1 MKNLIKFFAV
11 FLITVISSTMLI
23 ACGGSKV
30 SAEESAKIFLN
41 VLLKNDKTN
50 MDKIGFT
57 EDSYNKL
64 VQAKE
69 DKLMKSFTG
78 DNVDKSVITDEVK
91 AKFKESLIKGLSNLS
106 YEIKQTSADKK
117 VEKFDL
123 KLKVFDMDK
132 IFKDA
137 QNKAIADYTN
147 NPNMTKEEVQKKLL
161 EYICDSIAAGTA
173 KAEPQTISLI
183 FTKGEKTWEPM
194 EEYSGLE
201 GVILDY
207 IFMG

>member
-1 MKNLIKFFAV
+1 MKNLKKIFAV

-23 ACGGSKV
+23 ACGGPKV

-91 AKFKESLIKGLSNLS
+91 AKFKESLIKGLSNIS
-106 YEIKQTSADKK
+106 YEIKQTSTDKK

-147 NPNMTKEEVQKKLL
+147 NPNMSREEVQKKLL

-173 KAEPQTISLI
+173 KAETQTISLI

>member
-1 MKNLIKFFAV
+1 MKNLKKFFTV

-23 ACGGSKV
+23 ACGGPKV

-64 VQAKE
+64 VQDKE

-91 AKFKESLIKGLSNLS
+91 AKFKESLIKGLSNLI
-106 YEIKQTSADKK
+106 YEIKQTSADK
-117 VEKFDL
+117 
-123 KLKVFDMDK
+123 
-132 IFKDA
+132 
-137 QNKAIADYTN
+137 
-147 NPNMTKEEVQKKLL
+147 
-161 EYICDSIAAGTA
+161 
-173 KAEPQTISLI
+173 
-183 FTKGEKTWEPM
+183 
-194 EEYSGLE
+194 
-201 GVILDY
+201 
-207 IFMG
+207 

>member
-1 MKNLIKFFAV
+1 MKNLKKFFAV
-11 FLITVISSTMLI
+11 FLITVISSTILI
-23 ACGGSKV
+23 ACGGPKV

-64 VQAKE
+64 IQDKE
-69 DKLMKSFTG
+69 DKLMKSFAG
-78 DNVDKSVITDEVK
+78 DNVDKSIITDEVK
-91 AKFKESLIKGLSNLS
+91 AKFEESLIKGLSNLN

-123 KLKVFDMDK
+123 KIKVFDMEK
-132 IFKDA
+132 IFTEA

-147 NPNMTKEEVQKKLL
+147 NPTMSKEEVQKKLF
-161 EYICDSIAAGTA
+161 EYICDSIAEGTA

-194 EEYSGLE
+194 EQYSGLE